1 MSAAEKLL
9 HYVTFDTQ
17 SDESSQ
23 SVPSTQKQLILANE
37 LVKQCKEIGMDQVFE
52 QKGTV
57 YATLNANTEKNKT
70 PIGFI
75 AHMDTASEISGKNVK
90 PRIIEQYDGTEIK
103 LNERYSMDPNRF
115 PSLSKV
121 IGDDLIVT
129 DGMTLLGGDDK
140 AGIAIIMEAMEQIV
154 KNNIEH
160 GKIVIAFTPDEEIGR
175 GVDHFDLSAFPVEY
189 AYTVDGDRI
198 DAVDYETF
206 NAAQAVVTI
215 QGVAI
220 HPGDAKDR
228 MVNAA
233 LLAVEFASQL
243 PEDEIPAK
251 TEGRQ
256 GFYHLVSME
265 GECDQAKLVYIL
277 REHDNEKFEK
287 QIQTMIDIQRS
298 MNERYKDCI
307 HVDITKQYA
316 NMKQYMNGD
325 MRAVERAKAA
335 IEKAGLSPVST
346 PVRGGTDGA
355 MLTERGLICP
365 NLGTG
370 SYNHHGRYEFA
381 SIQQMDRMVKIVLD
395 IVKGEE

>member
-23 SVPSTQKQLILANE
+23 SVPSTQKQLILASE
-37 LVKQCKEIGMDQVFE
+37 LAEQCKKIGMDEVFE
-52 QKGTV
+52 EKGTV
-57 YATLNANTEKNKT
+57 YATLNANTEKDKT

-90 PRIIEQYDGTEIK
+90 PRIIKQYDGTEIK
-103 LNERYSMDPNRF
+103 LNEQYSMDPKQF
-115 PSLSKV
+115 PSLAKV
-121 IGDDLIVT
+121 VGDDLIVT
-129 DGMTLLGGDDK
+129 DGTTLLGGDDK
-140 AGIAIIMEAMEQIV
+140 AGIAIIMEAMEQMI
-154 KNNIEH
+154 KNDIEH
-160 GKIVIAFTPDEEIGR
+160 GKIMIAFTPDEEIGR
-175 GVDHFDLSAFPVEY
+175 GVDHFKLSSFPVEY

-198 DAVDYETF
+198 DAIDYETF
-206 NAAQAVVTI
+206 NAAQAVVNI

-243 PEDEIPAK
+243 PKDEIPAK

-256 GFYHLVSME
+256 GFYHLVSIE
-265 GECDQAKLVYIL
+265 GECDHAKLVYIL
-277 REHDNEKFEK
+277 REHDSEKFEK
-287 QIQTMIDIQRS
+287 QIQTMFDIQRS
-298 MNERYKDCI
+298 MNEKYNNCI
-307 HVDITKQYA
+307 HVDITRQYA

-325 MRAVERAKAA
+325 MRSVERARKA
-335 IEKAGLSPVST
+335 IEKAGLTPVST

-381 SIQQMDRMVKIVLD
+381 SIQQMDRMVDIVLD
-395 IVKGEE
+395 IIKGEE